1 MSFGMGA
8 NRVRIIAEALIFG
21 GMTLGIVYYFG
32 LKNESL
38 LLSAL
43 IFGIYLVVSGRISE
57 FKFMDLDVK
66 LKNAENRPVDELTE
80 ENIPPESMQNFLFA
94 LLVPSNIEIPLVN
107 EINSW
112 KLNADPIK
120 KEYVMKGTPRKQ
132 VLDKMDR
139 LGLDAIPVVSAGLK
153 YEGFIDRDT

>member
-80 ENIPPESMQNFLFA
+80 EILVDDAKFSEFDKGGTNELQVAIIPRLIRDAN
-94 LLVPSNIEIPLVN
+94 
-107 EINSW
+107 
-112 KLNADPIK
+112 KLKVLKIVK
-120 KEYVMKGTPRKQ
+120 KT
-132 VLDKMDR
+132 
-139 LGLDAIPVVSAGLK
+139 
-153 YEGFIDRDT
+153 